1 MHEISFPLLNRIF
14 WQQNLYNFIQVVNKM
29 CHSVSEYIKD
39 TGSKFSSKTSST
51 LWVVYPETNKIFSSA
66 LLCGGSLKFLMSK
79 NSNQKPSS
87 SSRWSRNMF
96 FPSTTLKIISISG
109 FLLYCTIADSFLFY
123 IILLNRPISLSIIY
137 CYIQWPIRQFSASL
151 LYLFDPLS
159 SFQSI
164 EYINTSA
171 AAAAAVLLL
180 SNMLRHHTAAAP
192 KKESCSY

>member
-29 CHSVSEYIKD
+29 CHSVSENIKIQEVNSHPRRAALC
-39 TGSKFSSKTSST
+39 GWCIRKQIK
-51 LWVVYPETNKIFSSA
+51 SSA